1 MTPRIPATQLA
12 LAGLVILIW
21 GSNFIVVKW
30 GLDRMEPLALCAWR
44 FLFSFV
50 PACLI
55 LRPPLGHMRLVMA
68 FGILTGLGQFGLL
81 FIAMEHF
88 ISPAMASV
96 VVQAQAFFNVAMAG
110 VVLKEGIRPS
120 QIIGCVVAAA
130 GLVIIG
136 LFGGASATIVGV
148 VLTLGAAL
156 SWAVSNVIV
165 RKCDYRGDLLTFMVW
180 TSLYATIPLSLLSLL
195 LEGPTALLIPIT
207 HFDWGL
213 AALIAWQAYA
223 NTVFSYAV
231 WNALVRRYSL
241 SRIAPLT
248 LLIPVIT
255 VALAVVLLDEQLA
268 GWKLVSAALIII
280 GVGLPYLLPPRAGPA
295 KDIPG

>member
-96 VVQAQAFFNVAMAG
+96 VVQAQAFFNVALAG

-120 QIIGCVVAAA
+120 QIVGCLIAAA
-130 GLVIIG
+130 GLVVIG
-136 LFGGASATIVGV
+136 IYGGASATLVGV
-148 VLTLGAAL
+148 LLTLSAGMA
-156 SWAVSNVIV
+156 WAVSNVIV

-180 TSLYATIPLSLLSLL
+180 TSLYATIPLSLLSLM
-195 LEGPTALLIPIT
+195 LEGPVALLAPIT
-207 HFDWGL
+207 HFDWSL

-255 VALAVVLLDEQLA
+255 IGLAVVLLDEQLA
-268 GWKLVSAALIII
+268 GWKIVSAALIITGI
-280 GVGLPYLLPPRAGPA
+280 GLPYVLQSRATAAKETPA
-295 KDIPG
+295 

>member
-1 MTPRIPATQLA
+1 MTPRMPAPQLA
-12 LAGLVILIW
+12 LAGLVMMIW
-21 GSNFIVVKW
+21 GSNFIAVKW
-30 GLDRMEPLALCAWR
+30 GLDHMEPLALCTWR

-50 PACLI
+50 PACLV
-55 LRPPLGHMRLVMA
+55 LRPPRGHLRLVMA

-96 VVQAQAFFNVAMAG
+96 VVQAQAFFNVALAG
-110 VVLKEGIRPS
+110 VVLKEGIRPA
-120 QIIGCVVAAA
+120 QILGCLVAAA
-130 GLVIIG
+130 GLGVIGIY
-136 LFGGASATIVGV
+136 GGASATLIGV
-148 VLTLGAAL
+148 VLTLSAAL
-156 SWAVSNVIV
+156 SWAVANVIV
-165 RKCDYRGDLLTFMVW
+165 RKCDYRGDLLSFMVW
-180 TSLYATIPLSLLSLL
+180 TSLFATLPLSGLSLT
-195 LEGPTALLIPIT
+195 LEGPAALLVPIT
-207 HFDWGL
+207 NFSWSL

-255 VALAVVLLDEQLA
+255 IALAVVLLDEQLA
-268 GWKLVSAALIII
+268 GWKILSAALIII
-280 GVGLPYLLPPRAGPA
+280 GVGLPHLLPARVGPP
-295 KDIPG
+295 KDAPA

>member
-1 MTPRIPATQLA
+1 MTSRMPAPQLA

-21 GSNFIVVKW
+21 GSNFIAVKW

-55 LRPPLGHMRLVMA
+55 LRPPRGHMRLVMA

-96 VVQAQAFFNVAMAG
+96 VVQAQAFFNVALAG

-120 QIIGCVVAAA
+120 QIVGCLVAAA
-130 GLVIIG
+130 GLVVIG
-136 LFGGASATIVGV
+136 LYGGASATLVGV
-148 VLTLGAAL
+148 LLTLSAAL
-156 SWAVSNVIV
+156 AWAVSNVIV

-180 TSLYATIPLSLLSLL
+180 TSLFATLPLSALSLTL
-195 LEGPTALLIPIT
+195 KGPSALLAPIT
-207 HFDWGL
+207 DFDWSL
-213 AALIAWQAYA
+213 AALVAWQAYA

-241 SRIAPLT
+241 SRVAPLT
-248 LLIPVIT
+248 LLVPVIT
-255 VALAVVLLDEQLA
+255 IGLAVVLLDEQLA
-268 GWKLVSAALIII
+268 GWKILSAALIIT
-280 GVGLPYLLPPRAGPA
+280 GVGLPHVLQPRAEGAKETPA
-295 KDIPG
+295 

>member
-1 MTPRIPATQLA
+1 MTPRFPPSQLA

-21 GSNFIVVKW
+21 GSNFIAVKW
-30 GLDRMEPLALCAWR
+30 GLDRMAPLALCAWR
-44 FLFSFV
+44 FLFSFIPV
-50 PACLI
+50 CLF
-55 LRPPLGHMRLVMA
+55 LRPPRGHMRLVIA

-96 VVQAQAFFNVAMAG
+96 VVQAQAFFNVALAG
-110 VVLKEGIRPS
+110 IVLKEGIRPS
-120 QIIGCVVAAA
+120 QILGCIVAAA
-130 GLVIIG
+130 GLVVIG
-136 LFGGASATIVGV
+136 LYGGASATLIGV
-148 VLTLGAAL
+148 LLTLSAGL
-156 SWAVSNVIV
+156 SWAVANVIV
-165 RKCDYRGDLLTFMVW
+165 RKCDYRGDLLNFMVW
-180 TSLYATIPLSLLSLL
+180 SSLFATLPLASLSLA
-195 LEGPTALLIPIT
+195 LEGPTALLLPVT
-207 HFDWGL
+207 QFDWNL

-255 VALAVVLLDEQLA
+255 IALAVVLLDEKLT
-268 GWKLVSAALIII
+268 GWKIVSAALIITGI
-280 GVGLPYLLPPRAGPA
+280 GLPYMLRPPAVPTRPA
-295 KDIPG
+295 PV

>member
-1 MTPRIPATQLA
+1 MTPRLPAHHLA
-12 LAGLVILIW
+12 LAGLVVLIW
-21 GSNFIVVKW
+21 GSNFIAVKW

-44 FLFSFV
+44 FLFSFA

-55 LRPPLGHMRLVMA
+55 LRPPRGHMRLVAA

-96 VVQAQAFFNVAMAG
+96 VVQAQAFFNVALAG
-110 VVLKEGIRPS
+110 VVLREGIRPS
-120 QIIGCVVAAA
+120 QILGCLVAAA
-130 GLVIIG
+130 GLVVIG
-136 LFGGASATIVGV
+136 FYGGASATLTGV
-148 VLTLGAAL
+148 LLTLTAAL

-165 RKCDYRGDLLTFMVW
+165 RKCDYRGDLLNFMVW
-180 TSLYATIPLSLLSLL
+180 SSLFATLPLAALSLT
-195 LEGPTALLIPIT
+195 LEGPEALTLPMT
-207 HFDWGL
+207 RFDWSL
-213 AALIAWQAYA
+213 VALIAWQAYA

-255 VALAVVLLDEQLA
+255 IALAVVLLDEKLA
-268 GWKLVSAALIII
+268 GWKILSAALIITGI
-280 GVGLPYLLPPRAGPA
+280 GLPHMLRPRMGPTRDTPA
-295 KDIPG
+295 

>member
-1 MTPRIPATQLA
+1 MPAPQQA
-12 LAGLVILIW
+12 LAGLVVLIW
-21 GSNFIVVKW
+21 GSNFIAVKW

-55 LRPPLGHMRLVMA
+55 LRPPRGHLRLVMA

-96 VVQAQAFFNVAMAG
+96 VVQAQAFFNVALAG
-110 VVLKEGIRPS
+110 AVLKERISSS
-120 QIIGCVVAAA
+120 QIAGCLVAAA
-130 GLVIIG
+130 GLVVIG
-136 LFGGASATIVGV
+136 LYGGASATLLGV
-148 VLTLGAAL
+148 LLTLAAAL

-165 RKCDYRGDLLTFMVW
+165 RQCDYRGDLLPFMVW
-180 TSLYATIPLSLLSLL
+180 TSLFATLPLIALSWT
-195 LEGPTALLIPIT
+195 LEGPTALLVPIAD
-207 HFDWGL
+207 FDWSLTG
-213 AALIAWQAYA
+213 LIAWQAYA

-255 VALAVVLLDEQLA
+255 IGLAVVLLDEQLA
-268 GWKLVSAALIII
+268 GWKIVSAALIITGI
-280 GVGLPYLLPPRAGPA
+280 GLPFLLQPRAGMA
-295 KDIPG
+295 KK